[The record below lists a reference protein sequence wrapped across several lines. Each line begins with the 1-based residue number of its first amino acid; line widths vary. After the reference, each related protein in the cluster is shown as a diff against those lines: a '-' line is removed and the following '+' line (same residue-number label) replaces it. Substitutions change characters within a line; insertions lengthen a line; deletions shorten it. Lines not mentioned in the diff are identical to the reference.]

1 MKGTEK
7 QVKWAEDIIAGAR
20 DILAQMISQ
29 NEERAAEL
37 GAAMYAARAEQWKKL
52 SAQVEAAIEKC
63 DDAAIIIN
71 KRNMFSFDGL
81 RKWADRM

>member
-7 QVKWAEDIIAGAR
+7 QIKWAEDIIAGAR

-29 NEERAAEL
+29 NEERAAAF

-52 SAQVEAAIEKC
+52 SAQVEAAIAKC

-71 KRNMFSFDGL
+71 KRSMFGVDGL
-81 RKWADRM
+81 RKWANRM